1 MTQSPRPAPACLF
14 VMDPLDRIHVQGDST
29 FLLLLEARS
38 RGWPCWY
45 CTPDRLYSLG
55 GDARVRCRSLDVSN
69 DAPHFAEGADEDRS
83 LSEFQ
88 VVWMRKDPPF
98 DMDYIFSTYLLD
110 LAPPSTLVLN
120 DPTSIRTANEKLFT
134 LRFPDLITPT
144 LITRDIPQILRFA
157 AEAPDRIVLKPW
169 DGNGG
174 RGVLVTRHGDPNLR
188 SMAEVLTA
196 DGSVHVIAQHHIPE
210 ITTGDKR
217 VILIDGEPVG
227 QMLRVP
233 QAGDHRGN
241 MHVGATV
248 EACELS
254 PRDQE
259 ICAAIGPT
267 LREMGLLFVGIDIIG
282 DYLTEINVTSPT
294 GFAEIRQLTGVR
306 LEAAVTD
313 AVQARLASRPA
324 AARAQETP

>member
-1 MTQSPRPAPACLF
+1 MSAPACLF

-45 CTPDRLYSLG
+45 ATPDQLYARD
-55 GDARVRCRSLDVSN
+55 GDARVRCRALDVSQT
-69 DAPHFAEGADEDRS
+69 APHFAEGEAEDRS
-83 LSEFQ
+83 LGDFQ

-98 DMDYIFSTYLLD
+98 DMDYIFATYLLD
-110 LAPPSTLVLN
+110 LAPPSTVVLN
-120 DPTSIRTANEKLFT
+120 DPTSIRSANEKLFT
-134 LRFPDLITPT
+134 LRFPELITPT
-144 LITRDIPQILRFA
+144 LITRDIPAIQRFA
-157 AEAPDRIVLKPW
+157 AQAPDRIVLKPW

-196 DGSVHVIAQHHIPE
+196 DGRVHVIAQHHIPE
-210 ITTGDKR
+210 IAQGDKR

-248 EACELS
+248 EACGLTA
-254 PRDQE
+254 RDQE
-259 ICAAIGPT
+259 ICARIGPS

-294 GFAEIRQLTGVR
+294 GFREIRDLTGQR
-306 LEAAVTD
+306 LEVAVTD
-313 AVQARLASRPA
+313 AVLARVEAVQARADA
-324 AARAQETP
+324 AHRDPETL